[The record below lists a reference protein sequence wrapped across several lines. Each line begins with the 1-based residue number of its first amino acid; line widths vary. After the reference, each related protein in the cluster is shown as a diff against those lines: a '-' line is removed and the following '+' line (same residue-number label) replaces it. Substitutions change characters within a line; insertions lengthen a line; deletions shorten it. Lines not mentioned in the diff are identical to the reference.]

1 MERIRSS
8 RAFASYLLLDVAMES
23 AFRSV
28 QLYVTWWFLQS
39 HDMTVGLSVTLA
51 IVSFFNTI
59 FIPIS
64 GTWSNKVPLP
74 NYIARTVHLGCFTL
88 VSLLIA
94 LRLLEDTNYSLWVLI
109 ILMVFLG
116 IATALLRPL
125 SMKVINSLFQGEI
138 AITKAYQT
146 KYSLAI
152 LNILL
157 GPTLSGFMIEA
168 YGGQAP
174 LVCAF
179 LFCGLA
185 WLGATIFKNTSLS
198 CFGKFSVYKATR
210 GGWMTELIRGFQL
223 SFYVKEERAIAIMS
237 ILLNC
242 FFSPFMFLLLPA
254 VMIQLHAYTLREVG
268 LIELCLGVGIVISCT
283 DHVTSFVK
291 RKLSLYHACLL
302 YITMLT
308 GSFFL
313 FSMLSNVLLLCF
325 AGAIMGAAL
334 NSFNVVVNARR
345 LHCIPTSHQ
354 AIMEGCF
361 VFLCTAAVPVGF
373 ILTGTLMRIFSSQ
386 KVIGIYAS
394 ICVSPV
400 LFLYA
405 SVSAKRMFQPNVQAD
420 YYAKQYPEL
429 FHCL

>member
-1 MERIRSS
+1 M
-8 RAFASYLLLDVAMES
+8 
-23 AFRSV
+23 
-28 QLYVTWWFLQS
+28 
-39 HDMTVGLSVTLA
+39 
-51 IVSFFNTI
+51 
-59 FIPIS
+59 
-64 GTWSNKVPLP
+64 
-74 NYIARTVHLGCFTL
+74 
-88 VSLLIA
+88 
-94 LRLLEDTNYSLWVLI
+94 VL
-109 ILMVFLG
+109 LG

-125 SMKVINSLFQGEI
+125 SMKVINGLFQGEV
-138 AITKAYQT
+138 AISKAYQT

-152 LNILL
+152 INILL

-198 CFGKFSVYKATR
+198 FFGKFSVHEATR
-210 GGWMTELIRGFQL
+210 SGWITELIRGFRL
-223 SFYVKEERAIAIMS
+223 SFHVKEERAITIMS

-254 VMIQLHAYTLREVG
+254 VMIQRHAYTLREVG
-268 LIELCLGVGIVISCT
+268 LIELCFGVGIVISCT
-283 DHVTSFVK
+283 GYITSFVQK
-291 RKLSLYHACLL
+291 RLSLYHACLF

-308 GSFFL
+308 SAFFL

-325 AGAIMGAAL
+325 AGSMMGAAL

-345 LHCIPTSHQ
+345 LHCIPSSHQ

-373 ILTGTLMRIFSSQ
+373 ILAGTLMRICSPQ
-386 KVIGIYAS
+386 VIIGIYAL
-394 ICVSPV
+394 ICFSSV

-420 YYAKQYPEL
+420 YYAKQYPEHFNRL
-429 FHCL
+429 